1 MMAADVTLASTVSLG
16 VPHEL
21 FRTPLTN
28 AVVSQYDVTA
38 DGQRFLIAMPLES
51 TGDAPITVVL
61 NWWAAL
67 EK

>member
-1 MMAADVTLASTVSLG
+1 MAVDVTLDPAVNFG

-28 AVVSQYDVTA
+28 APGPNTMSPLTA
-38 DGQRFLIAMPLES
+38 SFLIAMPPES

-67 EK
+67 KE